1 MSRTIHTLN
10 GGKRML
16 HQLTNA
22 AIPFVLAASLVVPAS
37 AEQYDARVDKLAD
50 KYESNVIAWRHD
62 IHQHPE
68 LSNREFRTAKLI
80 AEHLKSL
87 KIDVVKTDIA
97 PTGVVGILRGGKPG
111 DRVVA
116 LRADFDALPVKETA
130 DVPFK
135 STFIDK
141 EYPGGPFPVA
151 HACGHDT
158 HAAMLM
164 GAASVLA
171 DMRDEIPGTIM
182 FIFQPA
188 EEGPPLGEE
197 FGADAMIKAG
207 VFKDIK
213 PGAVFGIHSSYYP
226 LGHVGFATGVQ
237 NGASEVITI
246 DIEGKQT
253 HGSMPFMGLDPLP
266 VLAAINNGFAQIYR
280 QIDTNQAMTISIGK
294 IDTVGRSNI
303 IGQKIIATGTV
314 RAISD
319 AVMDDI
325 NMRLKRVVEHA
336 AEMHGL
342 KATLK
347 IDQHVPTVVN
357 KPEFVERFS
366 GTVERV
372 VGKDKMYTM
381 RPTMGYDD
389 VSVFMNAAGG
399 GIYYILGGQNTMF
412 DEQGNVVAAKDG
424 GGPVPNHNPAYYVE
438 DSVLKT
444 GVRLEAYSALDY
456 LHGK

>member
-1 MSRTIHTLN
+1 MKMPH
-10 GGKRML
+10 
-16 HQLTNA
+16 HLTSA
-22 AIPFVLAASLVVPAS
+22 AIAFVLATSLVVPAA
-37 AEQYDARVDKLAD
+37 AEDYDARIDKLAD
-50 KYESNVIAWRHD
+50 KYESAVIAWRHD
-62 IHQHPE
+62 IHQNPE

-80 AEHLKSL
+80 ADYLKSL
-87 KIDVVKTDIA
+87 KLDEVETGIA

-130 DVPFK
+130 DVLFK
-135 STFIDK
+135 STRIDK
-141 EYPGGPFPVA
+141 DYPGGPFPVA

-171 DMRDEIPGTIM
+171 EMRDEIPGTIM

-207 VFKDIK
+207 VFKDLK
-213 PGAVFGIHSSYYP
+213 PGAVFGIHSSYFP
-226 LGHVGFATGVQ
+226 LGYVGFATGVQ
-237 NGASEVITI
+237 NGTSEVITI

-266 VLAAINNGFAQIYR
+266 VLAAINDGFAQIYR
-280 QIDTNQAMTISIGK
+280 QIDTNLAMTISIGK

-303 IGQKIIATGTV
+303 IGQRIVATGTV
-314 RAISD
+314 RAIND
-319 AVMDDI
+319 DVMEDI
-325 NMRLKRVVEHA
+325 NMRLKRVVENA

-342 KATLK
+342 TATLE
-347 IDQHVPTVVN
+347 IDQHVPAVVN
-357 KPEFVERFS
+357 KPEWVERFK
-366 GTVERV
+366 GTAERV
-372 VGKDKMYTM
+372 VGKDKTFTM

-399 GIYYILGGQNTMF
+399 GIYFILGGQNTKF
-412 DEQGNVVAAKDG
+412 DEQGTLVAAKAG
-424 GGPVPNHNPAYYVE
+424 GGPIPNHNPAYYVE

-456 LHGK
+456 LHGE